1 MHLVKLQNYLNKKL
15 LEIYV
20 ICNSR
25 DIIFL
30 KNKISN

>member
-15 LEIYV
+15 LEICV
-20 ICNSR
+20 IYNSR